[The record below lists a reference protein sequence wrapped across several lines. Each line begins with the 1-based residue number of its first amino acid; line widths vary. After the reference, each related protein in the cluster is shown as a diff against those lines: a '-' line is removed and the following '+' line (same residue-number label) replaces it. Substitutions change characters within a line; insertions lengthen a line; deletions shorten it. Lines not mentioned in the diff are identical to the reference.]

1 MTEDFLC
8 NQVILLNN
16 RPLGQ
21 KNIDPVTLYDQLFLY
36 IAESNRRYG
45 H

>member
-21 KNIDPVTLYDQLFLY
+21 KNIDPVPLYDQLFLY
-36 IAESNRRYG
+36 ALESNSRNG

>member
-16 RPLGQ
+16 RPLRQ
-21 KNIDPVTLYDQLFLY
+21 KNIDPVTVYDQLFSYVL
-36 IAESNRRYG
+36 ESNSRNG

>member
-1 MTEDFLC
+1 MTEDFRT

-16 RPLGQ
+16 RPIGQ
-21 KNIDPVTLYDQLFLY
+21 KDIDPVTVYDQLFSYVL
-36 IAESNRRYG
+36 ELNRPYG

>member
-1 MTEDFLC
+1 MTEDFLY
-8 NQVILLNN
+8 NQVILLDH

-36 IAESNRRYG
+36 VLESNSRNG

>member
-1 MTEDFLC
+1 MAEEFLC
-8 NQVILLNN
+8 DQVILLNN
-16 RPLGQ
+16 CPFGQ

-36 IAESNRRYG
+36 VLESNRHYG

>member
-1 MTEDFLC
+1 MTEDFRS

-16 RPLGQ
+16 RPNGQ
-21 KNIDPVTLYDQLFLY
+21 KNIDPVTVYDQLFSYVL
-36 IAESNRRYG
+36 ESNNRNG